1 MLPPLREIISM
12 CESKEK
18 QKRFFFSYETY
29 TRDIVIDLIIVKL
42 FGVCPVLFWIANICD
57 DIIWDPTLSTF
68 QCPPKNTK

>member
-1 MLPPLREIISM
+1 MLPPLREIISV

-57 DIIWDPTLSTF
+57 NIIWDPTLSTVSM
-68 QCPPKNTK
+68 PTK